1 MVVAA
6 QTIGIRGLAKSIA
19 ANAAGNTFMVRTNID
34 ETAKNRNIVI
44 SVEAVWRSYTSTE
57 LLITWRIASK
67 QVSSLCP
74 EI

>member
-6 QTIGIRGLAKSIA
+6 QTIGIRGSTKFIA
-19 ANAAGNTFMVRTNID
+19 ANAAGNTLMVSSNIT
-34 ETAKNRNIVI
+34 ETVKNRTIVI
-44 SVEAVWRSYTSTE
+44 LIETVRRSYTFAI